1 MSVFEWSSVLDRT
14 RYLYGPALRYFEAVA
29 RAGSIRGAARELN
42 IASSAV
48 NRQLLSLEESLGVPL
63 FDRVG
68 RGLRLSHAGE
78 ILLAHVRRTLG
89 DYEATFSELDA
100 LKGLR
105 RGIVR
110 VAAVESVIE
119 AILPEIVAA
128 FRSKFT
134 GIHVEVIVAGSGK
147 VAELI
152 ETAEADVG
160 FTFEPPETPRL
171 TVNFQRDLPIGC
183 LMAPD
188 HPLAQRED
196 LSLADCMAY
205 PIAMPADGLSLRGRI
220 DATLGAFSHEQRTFV
235 ESNSLRFMKAL
246 ARSGSCVAFQTRV
259 GLEDDI
265 AAGRLVFRSLS
276 DGPLQR
282 DRFAIITSAHRGLA
296 LAPAMF
302 FDHAVNILRQ
312 TLKSD

>member
-1 MSVFEWSSVLDRT
+1 M
-14 RYLYGPALRYFEAVA
+14 
-29 RAGSIRGAARELN
+29 RGAARELN
-42 IASSAV
+42 VASSAV
-48 NRQLLSLEESLGVPL
+48 NRQVLSLEEQLGVQL

-119 AILPEIVAA
+119 VILPDIVSA
-128 FRSKFT
+128 FRTKFP
-134 GIHVEVIVAGSGK
+134 GIHVEVSVNDSETVAARV
-147 VAELI
+147 VA
-152 ETAEADVG
+152 AQADVG
-160 FTFEPPETPRL
+160 FSFEPPETPRL
-171 TVNFQRDLPIGC
+171 SVNFQRDLPIGC
-183 LMAPD
+183 VMAPD
-188 HPLAQRED
+188 HPLAGRDE
-196 LSLADCMAY
+196 LTLAECFAY
-205 PIAMPADGLSLRGRI
+205 PVAMPAPGLSLRARI
-220 DATLGAFSHEQRTFV
+220 DATFGAKSQSRRTFV

-246 ARSGSCVAFQTRV
+246 ARKGSCIAFQTRV
-259 GLEDDI
+259 GLEDDL
-265 AAGRLVFRSLS
+265 AAGRLVFRNLS
-276 DGPLQR
+276 DVPLQR

-302 FDHAVNILRQ
+302 FDHAVSVLRH
-312 TLKSD
+312 TLIID